1 MLNVAQRIDL
11 MKLAI
16 EVAKSGALGTD
27 QPAPRLLDRTLQAF
41 AAIKAVVE
49 SGDPL
54 DDTKITDVKAAVD
67 MASEIEELIE

>member
-11 MKLAI
+11 MKLAM
-16 EVAKSGALGTD
+16 EVAKSEASGTD

-67 MASEIEELIE
+67 MASEIEELID

>member
-16 EVAKSGALGTD
+16 DVAKSEASGAD

-41 AAIKAVVE
+41 TAIKAAVE

-54 DDTKITDVKAAVD
+54 DDTKITDVKAAFD
-67 MASEIEELIE
+67 MASEIEELID